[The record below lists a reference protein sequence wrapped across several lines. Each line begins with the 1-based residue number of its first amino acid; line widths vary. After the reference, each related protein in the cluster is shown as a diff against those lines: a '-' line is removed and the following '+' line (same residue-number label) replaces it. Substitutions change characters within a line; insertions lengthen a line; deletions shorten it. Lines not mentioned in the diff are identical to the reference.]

1 MIVCLFRTLLARLFM
16 STRRPFVALLI
27 DTSVTWSRELL
38 RGIHIYSVEHGG
50 WSFHLE
56 PRGQYD
62 RIRLPSNW
70 SGDGVIARASTHKR
84 ANELMQMN
92 VPVVNVSTADPS
104 DGEIPQCTSDEREAG
119 RLAADHLASRGFES
133 FAYCGPPEKR
143 DGFDDLMLQ
152 SFQEELARIGK
163 VAECYNPQRS
173 SKTLSLDQSVSRE
186 LTDWLRRLPK
196 PIGVLAWNAV
206 QGRSVTE
213 ACRLAEIR
221 VPEQVAVICGE
232 HDDLVCGLST
242 PPLSSIYHDGR
253 KVGYEAASLLDRL
266 MRGEGPPA
274 EPIRI
279 PASRLIAR
287 QSTDILAI
295 EDTVLAEALVLIREQ
310 ACRGIRVDDV
320 VRVLPI
326 SRRALEQKFQELL
339 GRSPAE
345 EIRRVRLLHAKT
357 LLEQTDLTV
366 ARIAKVSGFGTP
378 AVLLRNFETQ
388 FGVKPSTYRRQR
400 SHGVA
405 HQLHSPTK
413 EA

>member
-1 MIVCLFRTLLARLFM
+1 M
-16 STRRPFVALLI
+16 STKRPFVALLI

-38 RGIHIYSVEHGG
+38 RGIHIYSVEHDG
-50 WSFHLE
+50 WTFHLE

-62 RIRLPSNW
+62 RVGLPTGW
-70 SGDGVIARASTHKR
+70 SGDGVIARTSTLKR
-84 ANELMQMN
+84 AHMLMGIK
-92 VPVVNVSTADPS
+92 VPIVNVSTADPS
-104 DGEIPQCTSDEREAG
+104 GGTIPQCTSDEVEAG
-119 RLAADHLASRGFES
+119 RLAAEHLMSRGFES

-143 DGFDDLMLQ
+143 DGFVDLMWQ
-152 SFQEELARIGK
+152 SFQDELSRHGK
-163 VAECYNPQRS
+163 SAECYNLQRS
-173 SKTLSLDQSVSRE
+173 SQTVSLERSVSRD
-186 LTDWLRRLPK
+186 LTNWLRKLPK
-196 PIGVLAWNAV
+196 PIGILAWNAV

-232 HDDLVCGLST
+232 HDELVCGLST

-253 KVGYEAASLLDRL
+253 KVGYEAARLLDSL
-266 MRGEGPPA
+266 MRGEKPPPS
-274 EPIRI
+274 PIRI
-279 PASRLIAR
+279 PASRVIAR

-295 EDTVLAEALVLIREQ
+295 DDSVLAEALVLIREQ

-320 VRVLPI
+320 VRLLPI
-326 SRRALEQKFQELL
+326 SRRALEQRFQELL

-345 EIRRVRLLHAKT
+345 EIRRVRLAHAKT

-378 AVLLRNFETQ
+378 AVLLRNFESQ
-388 FGVKPSTYRRQR
+388 FGVKPSAYRRQR
-400 SHGVA
+400 SHGGS
-405 HQLHSPTK
+405 HQLHSSTK